1 MLCLKNYTVAV
12 HDLDEAIENHS
23 KRFGM
28 QKVGDRGFNDV
39 GKFDF
44 QAMGYGDAT
53 LLLLCQPTHESPI
66 AKLMSERQ
74 NDFNPHG
81 EGMYLIAY
89 ETDDVDTFCKQV
101 EENGG
106 RVTRIPGAANAWV
119 HPTSSHFVLMEILPK
134 S

>member
-1 MLCLKNYTVAV
+1 MLSLKNYTVAV

-39 GKFDF
+39 GNFDF
-44 QAMGYGDAT
+44 QAMGYGDTT
-53 LLLLCQPTHESPI
+53 LLLLCQPTDESPI

-119 HPTSSHFVLMEILPK
+119 HPTSSHFVLMVILPN

>member
-1 MLCLKNYTVAV
+1 
-12 HDLDEAIENHS
+12 
-23 KRFGM
+23 M

-39 GKFDF
+39 GNFDF
-44 QAMGYGDAT
+44 QAMGYGDTT
-53 LLLLCQPTHESPI
+53 LLLLCQPTDESPI

-81 EGMYLIAY
+81 EGIYLIAY

>member
-1 MLCLKNYTVAV
+1 MLSLKNYTVAV

-39 GKFDF
+39 GNFDF
-44 QAMGYGDAT
+44 QAMGYGDTT
-53 LLLLCQPTHESPI
+53 LLLLCQPTDESPI

-106 RVTRIPGAANAWV
+106 RITRIPGAANAWV
-119 HPTSSHFVLMEILPK
+119 QPT
-134 S
+134 

>member
-1 MLCLKNYTVAV
+1 MLSLKNYTVAV

-39 GKFDF
+39 GNFDF
-44 QAMGYGDAT
+44 QAMGYGDTT
-53 LLLLCQPTHESPI
+53 LLLLCQPTAESPI

>member
-1 MLCLKNYTVAV
+1 MLSLKNYTVAV

-39 GKFDF
+39 GNFDF
-44 QAMGYGDAT
+44 QAMGYGDTT
-53 LLLLCQPTHESPI
+53 LLLLCQPTDESPI

-101 EENGG
+101 EENRG
-106 RVTRIPGAANAWV
+106 RLTRIPGAANAWV

>member
-1 MLCLKNYTVAV
+1 MLSLKNYTVAV

-53 LLLLCQPTHESPI
+53 LLLLCQPTDESPI

-74 NDFNPHG
+74 NGFNPHG

-89 ETDDVDTFCKQV
+89 EADDVDAFCSQV

-106 RVTRIPGAANAWV
+106 RVTRVPGAANAWV
-119 HPTSSHFVLMEILPK
+119 HPTSSNFVLMGILPK

>member
-1 MLCLKNYTVAV
+1 MLSLKNYTVAV

-39 GKFDF
+39 GNFDF
-44 QAMGYGDAT
+44 QAMGYGDTT
-53 LLLLCQPTHESPI
+53 LLLLSQPTDESPI

>member
-1 MLCLKNYTVAV
+1 MLSLKNYTVAV

-28 QKVGDRGFNDV
+28 HKVGDRGFNDV
-39 GKFDF
+39 GNFDF
-44 QAMGYGDAT
+44 QAMGYGDTT
-53 LLLLCQPTHESPI
+53 LLLLCQPTDESPI

>member
-1 MLCLKNYTVAV
+1 MLSLKNYTVAV

-23 KRFGM
+23 KRLGM

-44 QAMGYGDAT
+44 QAMGYGDVT
-53 LLLLCQPTHESPI
+53 LLLLCQPTDESSI

>member
-1 MLCLKNYTVAV
+1 MLSLKNYTVAV

-53 LLLLCQPTHESPI
+53 LLLLCQPTDESPI

-74 NDFNPHG
+74 NGFNPHG

-89 ETDDVDTFCKQV
+89 EADDVDAFCSQV

-106 RVTRIPGAANAWV
+106 RVTRVPGAANAWG
-119 HPTSSHFVLMEILPK
+119 HPTSSNFVLMEILPK

>member
-1 MLCLKNYTVAV
+1 MLSLKNYTVAG

-44 QAMGYGDAT
+44 QAMGYGDTT
-53 LLLLCQPTHESPI
+53 LLLLCQPTDESPI

-74 NDFNPHG
+74 NAFNPHG

>member
-1 MLCLKNYTVAV
+1 MLSLKTYTVAV

-39 GKFDF
+39 GNFDF
-44 QAMGYGDAT
+44 QAMGYGDTT
-53 LLLLCQPTHESPI
+53 LLLLCQPTDESPI

-106 RVTRIPGAANAWV
+106 RVTRIPGAGNAWV
-119 HPTSSHFVLMEILPK
+119 HTTSSHFVLMEILPK